1 MRNIHEEFTNIILIM
16 CGIYGRIGLTREID
30 ARECLRRTQ
39 MLNHRGP
46 DYCGSYTAANLF
58 LGHARLSILDLT
70 PAGNQPFGD
79 AEARL
84 VFNGEIYNWQQLRTE
99 YLSGQ
104 ELHSHSDTE
113 VLFLLLNK
121 MGAACLPLLNGMFA
135 FAYYTA
141 STRKMILARD
151 MVGIKPLNFVAES
164 SHFEFSSEIK
174 NLDYEPDLNRLKE
187 YLIFGRFGEDYLPYA
202 NVREVLP
209 GSYVELDCTSGQ
221 WSQRP
226 YREVESLI
234 SPEVYDELA
243 GAGNLEDQLDALL
256 QRSVAMHE
264 QSDAPI
270 GFLCSGGLDSSLI
283 TAIAAKR
290 HPNIAL
296 YHADFEGEGRE
307 LDYAEQVAQHVGAP
321 LHKTTMTKDE
331 FWRLYPE
338 LTYALDLPIQHP
350 HALSLCLIARKAR
363 TDGLKV
369 LLAGEGADEL
379 FAGYWFYPS
388 YARSLS
394 RHRHQNDPR
403 RVFGKILRKLWG
415 KINSDP
421 DPYWYF
427 SEMSPSFQQH
437 AHVGYGDAWSLTE
450 PIQALSLVGQD
461 FKAWARWQQAT
472 EAFAWMADKRE
483 ASILSFQL
491 FYTRYHLQPLLH
503 RLDRMLMV
511 HSIEGRV
518 PFLENDLIRF
528 ALNLGISQKFDGNN
542 TKLLL
547 KQVALR
553 HLPANI
559 VNRQKVGFTVPY
571 AKYVT
576 QYPTILENGFVSE
589 WTRLTKK
596 ELIAWCNN
604 DMNQL
609 YRLISIEVWGRI
621 FVHKTPW
628 TEIKVDA

>member
-1 MRNIHEEFTNIILIM
+1 M
-16 CGIYGRIGLTREID
+16 CGIYGRVGLNRVVDTQ
-30 ARECLRRTQ
+30 ECLRRTQ
-39 MLNHRGP
+39 MLHNRGP
-46 DYCGSYTAANLF
+46 DYCGSYSETNVF

-79 AEARL
+79 REARL
-84 VFNGEIYNWQQLRTE
+84 VFNGEIYNWKQLRTE
-99 YLSGQ
+99 HLAGQ

-113 VLFLLLNK
+113 VLFLLLRK

-141 STRKMILARD
+141 SRRQMLLARD
-151 MVGIKPLNFVAES
+151 MVGIKPLNFIAEPS
-164 SHFEFSSEIK
+164 VFEFSSEIK
-174 NLDYEPDLNRLKE
+174 NLDYVPDLNRLKE
-187 YLIFGRFGEDYLPYA
+187 YLVFGRFGEDFVPYA

-209 GSYVELDCTSGQ
+209 GSYVELDCASGR
-221 WSQRP
+221 WSQKP
-226 YREVESLI
+226 YREVESLV
-234 SPEVYDELA
+234 SPEAHRRLTSSVDLV
-243 GAGNLEDQLDALL
+243 DQLDGLL
-256 QRSVAMHE
+256 QRSVALHE

-283 TAIAAKR
+283 TAIAAKQ
-290 HPNIAL
+290 HPNVSL

-307 LDYAEQVAQHVGAP
+307 LAHAEQVARHVGAP

-331 FWRLYPE
+331 FWRMYPE
-338 LTYALDLPIQHP
+338 LTYALDLPVQHP
-350 HALSLCLIARKAR
+350 HALSLCMIARKAR
-363 TDGLKV
+363 ADGLKV

-379 FAGYWFYPS
+379 FAGYWFYPA

-394 RHRHQNDPR
+394 QHRRHNDPR
-403 RVFGKILRKLWG
+403 RIIGKVLRKLWS
-415 KINSDP
+415 KHNPDP
-421 DPYWYF
+421 DPYWF
-427 SEMSPSFQQH
+427 FGEMNPAFQQH
-437 AHVGYGDAWSLTE
+437 AHVGFGDAWSLAE

-472 EAFAWMADKRE
+472 EAFAWMDDKRE
-483 ASILSFQL
+483 ASVLSFQL

-518 PFLENDLIRF
+518 PFLENELMHF
-528 ALNLGISQKFDGNN
+528 AFNLGINQKFDGNN

-559 VNRQKVGFTVPY
+559 VNRQKIGFTVPF

-576 QYPTILENGFVSE
+576 QYPKILENGFVSE

-596 ELIAWCNN
+596 ELLAWCNG

-621 FVHKTPW
+621 FVHKVPW
-628 TEIKVDA
+628 TEIKVEV